1 MVKANEKKLLV
12 VAALLILINLG
23 GCTQNQ
29 SRTLDHM
36 SSITTK
42 DYVAISWQGRTYVPF
57 CVIDKSYRGEQIG
70 VVDNDDDDQIY
81 KYKGY
86 SENEWLISFYHS
98 GLMDNSMLLRE
109 MSVTNIPDNLDSEYE
124 WNQ

>member
-1 MVKANEKKLLV
+1 MKKKLLV

-29 SRTLDHM
+29 SSTLDHM

-42 DYVAISWQGRTYVPF
+42 DYVAISWQGRTYVSF
-57 CVIDKSYRGEQIG
+57 CVIDNSYRGEQIG

-86 SENEWLISFYHS
+86 SENEWLISFYNS

>member
-1 MVKANEKKLLV
+1 MKKKLLV
-12 VAALLILINLG
+12 VAALLIFINLG

-36 SSITTK
+36 SSVTTK

-57 CVIDKSYRGEQIG
+57 CVVDNSYRGEQIG
-70 VVDNDDDDQIY
+70 VVDNDEDDQIY

>member
-1 MVKANEKKLLV
+1 MWLYHGKAG
-12 VAALLILINLG
+12 A
-23 GCTQNQ
+23 
-29 SRTLDHM
+29 
-36 SSITTK
+36 
-42 DYVAISWQGRTYVPF
+42 YVPF
-57 CVIDKSYRGEQIG
+57 CVIDNSYRGEQIG